1 MTATVATA
9 GGLVLALTFVSATR
23 TPPATTAAAPK
34 SSTGDGFRRLT
45 VSHLRRETSDTVSLT
60 FDVPPALVP
69 EFRFLPGQHL
79 TLRIPIGGVEL
90 RRCYSICSGLA
101 DGELRIAI
109 KRVPGGRVSSWAN
122 TALRAGDVV
131 DVAPPAGRFTAEPNP
146 LHRRHLL
153 GVAVGSG
160 ITPVISILASVL
172 AGEPGSR
179 CTLVYGNRTRSDV
192 IFRDRLAELVDR
204 YGPRL
209 HVVHVVSC
217 EPHGQPL
224 LSGRITGAKI
234 GELAWRAF
242 RPSDINDAYLCGPPQ
257 MIQQARATL
266 VALGLDPS
274 RVHSEQFT
282 APPPTTPSAGST
294 GKARSITV
302 VHAGTP
308 TTLAVH
314 AGETVLDAGLRAGL
328 GLPHSCRAGVCGSC
342 EANISG
348 DRRPVLACQLISPP
362 AGATV
367 DFDAKQAPI
376 VTRSSSRPYR

>member
-1 MTATVATA
+1 
-9 GGLVLALTFVSATR
+9 
-23 TPPATTAAAPK
+23 
-34 SSTGDGFRRLT
+34 
-45 VSHLRRETSDTVSLT
+45 
-60 FDVPPALVP
+60 
-69 EFRFLPGQHL
+69 
-79 TLRIPIGGVEL
+79 
-90 RRCYSICSGLA
+90 
-101 DGELRIAI
+101 
-109 KRVPGGRVSSWAN
+109 
-122 TALRAGDVV
+122 
-131 DVAPPAGRFTAEPNP
+131 
-146 LHRRHLL
+146 
-153 GVAVGSG
+153 
-160 ITPVISILASVL
+160 
-172 AGEPGSR
+172 
-179 CTLVYGNRTRSDV
+179 
-192 IFRDRLAELVDR
+192 
-204 YGPRL
+204 
-209 HVVHVVSC
+209 
-217 EPHGQPL
+217 
-224 LSGRITGAKI
+224 
-234 GELAWRAF
+234 
-242 RPSDINDAYLCGPPQ
+242 

-328 GLPHSCRAGVCGSC
+328 GLPHSCRAGACGSC